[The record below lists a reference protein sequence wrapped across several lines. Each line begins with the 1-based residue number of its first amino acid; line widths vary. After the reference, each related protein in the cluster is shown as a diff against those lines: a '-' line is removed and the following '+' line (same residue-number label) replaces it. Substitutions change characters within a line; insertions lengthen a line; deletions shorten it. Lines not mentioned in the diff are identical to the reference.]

1 MIGSTK
7 IDITWPERI
16 F

>member
-7 IDITWPERI
+7 IDIAWPERI